1 MMPVVTVD
9 DFRDAVSAN
18 AFRAGGGE
26 YKADGLV
33 SHPRPLSDGGVIE
46 AKVKG
51 NALCTPRCARRSP
64 SAAWRAPAS

>member
-9 DFRDAVSAN
+9 DIRDAVSAN
-18 AFRAGGGE
+18 AFRAGGE

-33 SHPRPLSDGGVIE
+33 SHLRLLSESGVIE
-46 AKVKG
+46 AKVQ
-51 NALCTPRCARRSP
+51 ASAPCTPRCARRSP